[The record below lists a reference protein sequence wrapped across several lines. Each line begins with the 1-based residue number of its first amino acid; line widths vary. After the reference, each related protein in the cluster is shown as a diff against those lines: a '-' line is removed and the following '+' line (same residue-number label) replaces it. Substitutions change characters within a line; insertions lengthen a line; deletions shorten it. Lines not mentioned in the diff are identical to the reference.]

1 MARLLDSRKVYLVTL
16 LASVVNIHGVESNIL
31 ATSSPMR
38 RRLDI
43 PIVRSPR
50 IKVQLFLV
58 LALRWAGR
66 GRQAQAAGERQGSR
80 VGMTRARFCQPRLP
94 RELEL

>member
-16 LASVVNIHGVESNIL
+16 LASVVNIHSVESNIL

-58 LALRWAGR
+58 LALDGRVEAGR
-66 GRQAQAAGERQGSR
+66 LRQLASGRAVAWE
-80 VGMTRARFCQPRLP
+80 
-94 RELEL
+94 